1 MADFGTLV
9 MVNCS
14 EKMVLG
20 ICLDFFLEVINMT
33 QGVNLQIIHYITS
46 SCVEK
51 RKLCCESMKSIYIY
65 INIYTYIFKCIY
77 RNNVINYF

>member
-1 MADFGTLV
+1 
-9 MVNCS
+9 
-14 EKMVLG
+14 
-20 ICLDFFLEVINMT
+20 MT

-51 RKLCCESMKSIYIY
+51 RKLYCESMKSIYIY
-65 INIYTYIFKCIY
+65 IHTYLNVYIY